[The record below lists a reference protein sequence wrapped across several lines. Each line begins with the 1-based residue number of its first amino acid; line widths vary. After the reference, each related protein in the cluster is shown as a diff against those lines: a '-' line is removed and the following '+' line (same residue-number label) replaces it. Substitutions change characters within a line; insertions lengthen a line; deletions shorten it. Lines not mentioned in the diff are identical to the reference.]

1 MHPDAESFLMPYYSK
16 NKGKASMQNGHFMS
30 IDFDNTMDIARAEME
45 PSKRNEYF
53 NSCVEIL
60 NQKAPIIP
68 LYFED
73 LVVVFNLRLR
83 GARVNSFG
91 ILDLSKAYVKPII

>member
-1 MHPDAESFLMPYYSK
+1 MSPWQMVAALGIYTDEQIDEMTWAE
-16 NKGKASMQNGHFMS
+16 
-30 IDFDNTMDIARAEME
+30 
-45 PSKRNEYF
+45 
-53 NSCVEIL
+53 CVEIL